1 MRSSRSSARCM
12 PRTNRPRAIR
22 RSQRNRRRRNDS
34 PRLGARMSLNPILK
48 SALDSWTIPRGTVAM
63 LLLTAAIYA
72 RGFGKLHM
80 QMPERFSLRRLA
92 AFMGG
97 VATLLIAI
105 ASPLAALDDVLLQV
119 HMIQHLLLMLV
130 APVLILAG
138 WPAIAMLRG
147 LPPRVS
153 RSVLVPI
160 LRSRKVRALFSWLA
174 EPIVAWIAFTAAIW
188 IWHTPAAFQR
198 AMRSENWHAFEHA
211 CFFATALMYW
221 WPVIQPWPSAR
232 RWPRG
237 AMIPNHVLYPLYAS
251 APRLGG
257 ISPLDDQIVA
267 GAIMWMPG
275 SLFFLIPAAIIMFQ
289 ILAPRSLTIANS
301 QIASAAGGSRAAD
314 SVARLIQRRQTQT

>member
-1 MRSSRSSARCM
+1 
-12 PRTNRPRAIR
+12 
-22 RSQRNRRRRNDS
+22 
-34 PRLGARMSLNPILK
+34 MSLNPILK
-48 SALDSWTIPRGTVAM
+48 SALDSWTIPRATVAM

-188 IWHTPAAFQR
+188 IWHAPAAFQR

-237 AMIPNHVLYPLYAS
+237 AMIPYLVLADAQNSLLAALFTFSNHLLYPLYAS

-267 GAIMWMPG
+267 GAIMWVPG

-301 QIASAAGGSRAAD
+301 QIASAGGGSRAAD
-314 SVARLIQRRQTQT
+314 SVARLIQRRQTQTWPPQ